1 MKMTWHVVHDMTRRN
16 DDMTSNICHRKQGLQ
31 LSLYTLTRK
40 GADYT
45 FWWNEMWNW
54 FCCCCCCSLFA
65 YLVHCNSS
73 VIIYVP
79 STKDSR
85 YILSFA
91 IWDSW
96 KKHSQCHNQNLDS
109 SKILSCVS
117 SGGCCNWLSPQPYRW
132 ENFEGFPRFLPAGRW
147 ISTIIH
153 LYCGELDNW

>member
-1 MKMTWHVVHDMTRRN
+1 MAWHVVHDMTRCN
-16 DDMTSNICHRKQGLQ
+16 DDMTSNICHRKQRLQ

-40 GADYT
+40 GADYS
-45 FWWNEMWNW
+45 FWWNETWNW
-54 FCCCCCCSLFA
+54 FCCCCCCCLFS

-96 KKHSQCHNQNLDS
+96 QKHSQYHNQNLDS
-109 SKILSCVS
+109 STILPYVS
-117 SGGCCNWLSPQPYRW
+117 SGGCYNWLSLQPYRW
-132 ENFEGFPRFLPAGRW
+132 EKFEGFPRCLPAGWW

-153 LYCGELDNW
+153 LYCGEHDNW